1 MVQQYDLRN
10 EIVSF
15 CHEMEEPT
23 VTHNINYMKGERKGI
38 VVRKAI
44 STRSI
49 QNTQGRREVK
59 NAVLLILP
67 TV

>member
-15 CHEMEEPT
+15 WHEMEEPT

-38 VVRKAI
+38 VVRK
-44 STRSI
+44 SHLHSI
-49 QNTQGRREVK
+49 HSKHTG
-59 NAVLLILP
+59 LP
-67 TV
+67 

>member
-15 CHEMEEPT
+15 WHEMEEP
-23 VTHNINYMKGERKGI
+23 
-38 VVRKAI
+38 I
-44 STRSI
+44 SIRSI
-49 QNTQGRREVK
+49 QNTQGRREIK